1 MLRKTHLK
9 IWAVLF
15 LFVLLGNHSHGYSP
29 KDEIILKLTVRIY
42 SDGIPVTGLVKD
54 DLPNPIFSWPAF
66 SVLPDGG

>member
-15 LFVLLGNHSHGYSP
+15 LIVLMGKYSHGYSP
-29 KDEIILKLTVRIY
+29 KDIIILKLPVRIY

-54 DLPNPIFSWPAF
+54 DLSNPIFSWPAF
-66 SVLPDGG
+66 SGRLDEE